1 MILLAIV
8 PFMIVNLPLSLD
20 SISISYEIRPYFDYN
35 TQNMELYKSF
45 DKTFCIKKN
54 SFEQQSFD

>member
-1 MILLAIV
+1 MILLTIV

-35 TQNMELYKSF
+35 TQNRELYKSLTKPF
-45 DKTFCIKKN
+45 VLKN
-54 SFEQQSFD
+54 FFEQQSFD